1 MQKQDR
7 RVARTRAAVDKAVGE
22 LLLTGGAVKVADIVD
37 RADVGRSTFYDHF
50 TSVDDAVRHALA
62 RPFGQLADAIAGGC
76 SAAEL
81 SPLLRHFWENRRA
94 GRAILWGTRGR
105 QSSRLLTDLGEAKL
119 IAAAGPLALHPRLV
133 AAHLAEG
140 ALGMLRGWIAAEASG
155 SPDELAAAIC
165 RASQAAVA
173 AMGEQS
179 STIVDGAGIGS
190 SPRQSLA

>member
-1 MQKQDR
+1 MAKQDR

-50 TSVDDAVRHALA
+50 PSVDDAVRHALA

-81 SPLLRHFWENRRA
+81 SPLLRHFWDNRRA
-94 GRAILWGTRGR
+94 GRAILWGPRGR
-105 QSSRLLTDLGEAKL
+105 QSSRLLIDLVEARL
-119 IAAAGPLALHPRLV
+119 IEAGVPLALSPRLV

-165 RASQAAVA
+165 RAGKAAVA
-173 AMGEQS
+173 AMSQQS
-179 STIVDGAGIGS
+179 STTIRCRLD
-190 SPRQSLA
+190 QTET